1 MLEDSVWPSLLWM
14 LLCIALITGAAYW
27 VTRYMAGKGALAVF
41 GGGAG
46 HEMELLDQL
55 ALGREQRLMLARVG
69 ERFFL
74 LGVTA
79 GEISALAEFTAEEAA
94 LWKREQG
101 ETSQSPSFREALRL
115 TLKNR
120 GRR

>member
-1 MLEDSVWPSLLWM
+1 
-14 LLCIALITGAAYW
+14 
-27 VTRYMAGKGALAVF
+27 
-41 GGGAG
+41 
-46 HEMELLDQL
+46 
-55 ALGREQRLMLARVG
+55 MLARVG

-79 GEISALAEFTAEEAA
+79 GEISALAEFTEEEAA
-94 LWKREQG
+94 LWQRDQAEQ
-101 ETSQSPSFREALRL
+101 QPPPSFREALRL

>member
-14 LLCIALITGAAYW
+14 LICVAVITGAAYW
-27 VTRYMAGKGALAVF
+27 ATRRLAGRGVSF
-41 GGGAG
+41 GRGGQ
-46 HEMELLDQL
+46 MELLEQL
-55 ALGREQRLMLARVG
+55 ALGREQRLVMVRIG
-69 ERFFL
+69 GRYFL

-94 LWKREQG
+94 LWQRDQAEQ
-101 ETSQSPSFREALRL
+101 QPPPSFQEALQL